1 MPEIAAGTD
10 PPGGWR
16 PPLPPA
22 PRFVVIPFRQAGGGI
37 MDGLLEMGGYGAYVW
52 PAYAVS
58 AVTLAGLAIVILRRA
73 AKAQKRLSALQRNQ
87 PEKFGD

>member
-1 MPEIAAGTD
+1 
-10 PPGGWR
+10 
-16 PPLPPA
+16 
-22 PRFVVIPFRQAGGGI
+22 